1 MQTHCPTVLAP
12 AVVLLSPVRAV
23 AGKSADGSTYDWA
36 IVSGGPPSTSGKD
49 GCVVG
54 PLNPGPQD
62 VNNSGTLR
70 ASKVCTS
77 CATACWP
84 VMIVSVCNEEYQPL
98 LALPADRA
106 VGHCPAGLV
115 VQ

>member
-1 MQTHCPTVLAP
+1 MSTVFTLQASHLMAAATSHQQCKHCTTVLAP

-70 ASKVCTS
+70 ASKVRTS
-77 CATACWP
+77 CATATFDDSLC
-84 VMIVSVCNEEYQPL
+84 L
-98 LALPADRA
+98 
-106 VGHCPAGLV
+106 
-115 VQ
+115 